1 MRCGLL
7 ALALACTATFV
18 SAACPN
24 QCSGHGRCGEFD
36 RCECYKQVGTTW
48 GERYM
53 WTGADCSQRT
63 CPLGRAFEA
72 ISTQD
77 HRVSNVVLSPADATS
92 VSNLHVE
99 VNGKFEL
106 ASDVTYFV
114 RVNDVALGDPTKFT
128 WRTDDQEFFN
138 TPIEVTAS
146 TSADSY
152 ATAVELNVN
161 GVTSGVRIWF
171 DLSVGTANVD
181 DVYTFTVTPNAGV
194 DRQLDDA
201 NTVHQEI
208 ECSGRGLCDSSSG
221 RCQCFDGYSGEACQR
236 TTCPNSCSGHG
247 VCQELRRFASDASDE
262 LSEANI
268 VYTDAY
274 DARKEMGCSCDA
286 GFRGPDC
293 SLIECP
299 SGEDPLTGDGGEE
312 GRDCSGRG
320 ICDYSTGVC
329 KCFKGYYG
337 ERCEGQTNYM

>member
-1 MRCGLL
+1 
-7 ALALACTATFV
+7 
-18 SAACPN
+18 
-24 QCSGHGRCGEFD
+24 
-36 RCECYKQVGTTW
+36 
-48 GERYM
+48 
-53 WTGADCSQRT
+53 
-63 CPLGRAFEA
+63 
-72 ISTQD
+72 
-77 HRVSNVVLSPADATS
+77 
-92 VSNLHVE
+92 
-99 VNGKFEL
+99 
-106 ASDVTYFV
+106 V
-114 RVNDVALGDPTKFT
+114 RVNDVAGGDPTKFT

-138 TPIEVTAS
+138 TPIDVTAS

-161 GVTSGVRIWF
+161 GVTSGVRVWF